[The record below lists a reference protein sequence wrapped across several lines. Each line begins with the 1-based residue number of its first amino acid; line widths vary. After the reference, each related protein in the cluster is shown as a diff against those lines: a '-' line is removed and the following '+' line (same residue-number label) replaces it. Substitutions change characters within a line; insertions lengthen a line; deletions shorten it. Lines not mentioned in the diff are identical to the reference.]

1 VPPNEKPLD
10 EGVVVAAG
18 ATEAEAL
25 PNVSFGPAGVMTFLL
40 DAGGFISGLT
50 YSQHGHLN
58 SSFVLVT
65 SHLGHTHD
73 PSAAAPPHWKGASL
87 AGGGGA
93 AAAALEEDE
102 EEKEEEDEEEEEEEE
117 ERGSSDSGTSRA
129 LSLMTNV

>member
-1 VPPNEKPLD
+1 MPPNEKPLD

-102 EEKEEEDEEEEEEEE
+102 EGKEEEDEEEE